1 MFQRLNIPV
10 EQIPRTK
17 FRLHLIIG
25 CLVLVTFILAIA
37 RIADKGTPS
46 GRVNTWGI
54 AVCLKSG
61 VFMAYQMLTAHMNRL
76 KKWANTKINITLNII
91 DTVFWFALFVITIM
105 GTRGSHSTSS
115 QALGA
120 FVIILAFV
128 LWYVLLF
135 HLFSFISDAQNHSPL
150 AGFLSFI
157 CIRERR
163 YYKRHGTLP
172 GAAAKPETFV

>member
-1 MFQRLNIPV
+1 MFQLLNMFQRLNVSVEHIPH
-10 EQIPRTK
+10 TK

-25 CLVLVTFILAIA
+25 CLVLITFILAIA

-61 VFMAYQMLTAHMNRL
+61 VFMAYQMLTAHVNRL

-115 QALGA
+115 RALGA
-120 FVIILAFV
+120 LVIILAFV
-128 LWYVLLF
+128 LC
-135 HLFSFISDAQNHSPL
+135 PL
-150 AGFLSFI
+150 SGFLSFI

-163 YYKRHGTLP
+163 YYKQHGAFP
-172 GAAAKPETFV
+172 GAAAKPGTFV